1 MAIDLPIEIH
11 KSNLKETYIQILLDL
26 ETKSDDLELMKEYGK
41 AWQSMIYSIQT
52 RVASIWP

>member
-1 MAIDLPIEIH
+1 MAIDLSIEIH

-41 AWQSMIYSIQT
+41 AWQSMIYLIET
-52 RVASIWP
+52 RVASI